1 MRPATSG
8 GILLLSAAPDA
19 HEVTVDALRRHGAT
33 VRVAREPGRA
43 LELLRSRPTLVLV
56 DLVHGPAIDRRV
68 VSRLNGSRGSTMV
81 VALHEGRLDL
91 FQEAV
96 ADLSVDGFCR
106 SGDWRPLTG
115 ITSPPGA
122 LSSTMVH

>member
-1 MRPATSG
+1 MRAS
-8 GILLLSAAPDA
+8 GILLLSAVPGA
-19 HEVTVDALRRHGAT
+19 HELTVDALRRHGAT
-33 VRVAREPGRA
+33 VRVAHEPRRA

-96 ADLSVDGFCR
+96 ADLSVDAFCR
-106 SGDWRPLTG
+106 SGDWRPLTD

-122 LSSTMVH
+122 LSSTTVH